1 MSSQQTLGFGRFLL
15 DFVAATF
22 RTRQRSLAAMRPV
35 PTSSRRKRNHVSY
48 EIDEEVVIRAPFL
61 ANPTLVDEDVGDEPP
76 VASPQEN
83 VDLEEVNDFPGHRSV
98 PRTPTFDDNGFE
110 EYKMDERYVSSRD
123 DWILSLIGKSFHY
136 KELELEDDL
145 VFKDRHPTNI
155 FTIHSVQESIR
166 IGNQEVDQ

>member
-1 MSSQQTLGFGRFLL
+1 M
-15 DFVAATF
+15 
-22 RTRQRSLAAMRPV
+22 
-35 PTSSRRKRNHVSY
+35 SY

-123 DWILSLIGKSFHY
+123 NWILSLIGNANVKAGDYSKAMQSLLKVNARVNINTVEQSIKDSFPDRNY
-136 KELELEDDL
+136 DELSDDQKQVHRFDL
-145 VFKDRHPTNI
+145 DML
-155 FTIHSVQESIR
+155 
-166 IGNQEVDQ
+166 